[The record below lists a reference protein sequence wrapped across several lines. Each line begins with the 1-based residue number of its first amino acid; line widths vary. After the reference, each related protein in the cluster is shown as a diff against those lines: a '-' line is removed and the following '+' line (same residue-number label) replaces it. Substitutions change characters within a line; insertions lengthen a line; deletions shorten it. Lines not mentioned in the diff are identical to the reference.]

1 MSHTVAMTDHHADGT
16 YTWWHL
22 SRPSPEPLA
31 ALGDGWLPPSG
42 RALDAGCGLGAE
54 AGYLA

>member
-1 MSHTVAMTDHHADGT
+1 MTDHHADVT
-16 YTWWHL
+16 YRWWHL